1 MIIIIINNDNNNN
14 NNNFKYK
21 GKIVVLPF
29 NLLKHYF
36 LSITPRKYLTNF
48 HEVYSQIYS
57 LSHSNSLK
65 ETQKLYFQIHLTL
78 SNISS
83 SNPLLQKNTP

>member
-1 MIIIIINNDNNNN
+1 MIIIIIINNDNN

-36 LSITPRKYLTNF
+36 LSITPSKYLTNF
-48 HEVYSQIYS
+48 HELYSHTFTLKYIHSHIQI
-57 LSHSNSLK
+57 
-65 ETQKLYFQIHLTL
+65 
-78 SNISS
+78 
-83 SNPLLQKNTP
+83 P